1 MSPAVRH
8 AMASPWLINTKRRIN
23 AARLGEA
30 GRQTSP
36 GSSDGNL
43 LKARRRRLGE
53 TTHTHKS
60 AIAHCARMRSETINC
75 AGLESSAVLR
85 GGKILTI

>member
-1 MSPAVRH
+1 
-8 AMASPWLINTKRRIN
+8 MASPWLINTPRRIN
-23 AARLGEA
+23 TARLAEA

-43 LKARRRRLGE
+43 LKPRRRRLGE

-60 AIAHCARMRSETINC
+60 AIAHCARMRSEIINC
-75 AGLESSAVLR
+75 AGLESSAILR